1 MVNSVKEKACSLMR
15 PVKLIYEVREGK
27 MREDRNYQLSGK
39 KQGMS
44 PRTLQ
49 SPKGQYGN
57 TVNNSIAINLT
68 TQVKGTDFS
77 KSTPPQ
83 FTRYEMDNLNNTITV
98 KQTEFVISNLPEKEV
113 FHRRI
118 PSNAQRKINAN
129 STQTL
134 PVKRRKQFPINF
146 IKPGITQTPK
156 PKTVQ
161 NEVTTEQ
168 CPS

>member
-44 PRTLQ
+44 PQTLQ

-68 TQVKGTDFS
+68 T
-77 KSTPPQ
+77 
-83 FTRYEMDNLNNTITV
+83 
-98 KQTEFVISNLPEKEV
+98 
-113 FHRRI
+113 
-118 PSNAQRKINAN
+118 
-129 STQTL
+129 
-134 PVKRRKQFPINF
+134 
-146 IKPGITQTPK
+146 
-156 PKTVQ
+156 
-161 NEVTTEQ
+161 
-168 CPS
+168 